1 MQHLFLSLDLNE
13 ADSLPLP
20 LYIHSSQKF
29 TQLGSNPISLK
40 CINPHIIRRTWLSQ
54 GVLYIKAL
62 KYVVKPQQ
70 WCTCGTTELWPILTV
85 KQVHEL
91 QLWYIQCAALFRLS
105 FLMSPE
111 FQRMYYHASPVGK
124 KTQQLYLDALANTS
138 LCQSRHL
145 PCYHIS
151 FPKTQFY
158 TAISSSVFL
167 QNHSTVEDRR
177 NLWALLLQ
185 TLVKQGD
192 SEQGALHHVQE
203 AFEHLWRPYK
213 PLWTNCASAPS
224 PEQYRSASWGTEGTS
239 CTSACDHSPCAV
251 TGQLWKKLGS
261 SLGRVSWHN
270 NRSPLQTSFSRLL
283 QGSAEQMF
291 AQAQGWGIKCNI
303 KVKQACS

>member
-151 FPKTQFY
+151 FPKTQLYCYFFICIF
-158 TAISSSVFL
+158 TESQHGRGQKEPLGPSAPNPGQARRLRAGCSASCPGSFWTPLKTLQASLDKLCQRSISWTVQKCFLGYRGNILHFSLWPLPLCWHWAALKKAGLFTGKSVL
-167 QNHSTVEDRR
+167 TQQQVTPPDQ
-177 NLWALLLQ
+177 LLQ
-185 TLVKQGD
+185 ATPGLSWANVCPSTRMGNK
-192 SEQGALHHVQE
+192 VQ
-203 AFEHLWRPYK
+203 H
-213 PLWTNCASAPS
+213 
-224 PEQYRSASWGTEGTS
+224 
-239 CTSACDHSPCAV
+239 
-251 TGQLWKKLGS
+251 
-261 SLGRVSWHN
+261 
-270 NRSPLQTSFSRLL
+270 
-283 QGSAEQMF
+283 
-291 AQAQGWGIKCNI
+291 
-303 KVKQACS
+303 

>member
-1 MQHLFLSLDLNE
+1 MYKSPYHPQNLIITGSALYQSFKICCKATAMMHLWNNWTVTNSNCKASSWTSAVIYSVCCSVQTPIFNE
-13 ADSLPLP
+13 SRISTDVLPCQP
-20 LYIHSSQKF
+20 S
-29 TQLGSNPISLK
+29 
-40 CINPHIIRRTWLSQ
+40 R
-54 GVLYIKAL
+54 
-62 KYVVKPQQ
+62 
-70 WCTCGTTELWPILTV
+70 
-85 KQVHEL
+85 
-91 QLWYIQCAALFRLS
+91 
-105 FLMSPE
+105 
-111 FQRMYYHASPVGK
+111 K

-167 QNHSTVEDRR
+167 QNHSTVEVRR

-192 SEQGALHHVQE
+192 SEQGALHRVQE

>member
-1 MQHLFLSLDLNE
+1 MHSFLCVDETGCICAGQYKGSLVFNKNLVLNVTLKKKKQLNLIPMQHLFLSLDLNE

-91 QLWYIQCAALFRLS
+91 QLWYIQCAALFRLP

-124 KTQQLYLDALANTS
+124 KTQQLCLDALANTR
-138 LCQSRHL
+138 LCQSKHL

-151 FPKTQFY
+151 FPKTQFILLFLHLY
-158 TAISSSVFL
+158 FHRITA
-167 QNHSTVEDRR
+167 R
-177 NLWALLLQ
+177 
-185 TLVKQGD
+185 
-192 SEQGALHHVQE
+192 
-203 AFEHLWRPYK
+203 
-213 PLWTNCASAPS
+213 
-224 PEQYRSASWGTEGTS
+224 
-239 CTSACDHSPCAV
+239 
-251 TGQLWKKLGS
+251 
-261 SLGRVSWHN
+261 
-270 NRSPLQTSFSRLL
+270 
-283 QGSAEQMF
+283 
-291 AQAQGWGIKCNI
+291 
-303 KVKQACS
+303 